1 MRTSKKEHVLRSAMT
16 IVEKQG
22 LAALT
27 YESLAA
33 ESGLSKS
40 GLIYYFPSRQTLL
53 LEINRFLAAQ
63 WEEKNGGTSGRA
75 RTRGRQAGTNP
86 RKFPGHVAI
95 RHPGGLT
102 HDPGRR
108 RQPGNAPTLARRHGP
123 MEHLTGRLRPL
134 PATNHRGRP
143 MGPRPYQRVLPLTS
157 AAATIHSASTHV
169 VSPRSWVKCLS

>member
-63 WEEKNGGTSGRA
+63 WEEKMVELA
-75 RTRGRQAGTNP
+75 GRQAGTNP

-102 HDPGRR
+102 HDSGRR

-123 MEHLTGRLRPL
+123 MEHLTERLRPL
-134 PATNHRGRP
+134 PAANHRGRP
-143 MGPRPYQRVLPLTS
+143 MGPRPYQRVFPITS
-157 AAATIHSASTHV
+157 AAATINSASTHV

>member
-1 MRTSKKEHVLRSAMT
+1 MT

-63 WEEKNGGTSGRA
+63 WEEKMVELAGGPAHEVGEWERIRASFLVMSQSATLDAADNPEMLQPWLDVIARWSTSPDDSDHYLLQIIADGLWVHDHINGFSLSPQQ
-75 RTRGRQAGTNP
+75 RQQFTQQALML
-86 RKFPGHVAI
+86 F
-95 RHPGGLT
+95 HP
-102 HDPGRR
+102 DPG
-108 RQPGNAPTLARRHGP
+108 
-123 MEHLTGRLRPL
+123 
-134 PATNHRGRP
+134 
-143 MGPRPYQRVLPLTS
+143 
-157 AAATIHSASTHV
+157 
-169 VSPRSWVKCLS
+169 

>member
-1 MRTSKKEHVLRSAMT
+1 MT

-63 WEEKNGGTSGRA
+63 WEEKMVELAGVSERERIRASFLVMSQSATLADLRMTLDAADNPEMLQPWLDVMARWSASPDDSDHYLLQIIADGLWVHDHINGFSLSPQQ
-75 RTRGRQAGTNP
+75 RQQLTQQALML
-86 RKFPGHVAI
+86 F
-95 RHPGGLT
+95 HP
-102 HDPGRR
+102 DPG
-108 RQPGNAPTLARRHGP
+108 
-123 MEHLTGRLRPL
+123 
-134 PATNHRGRP
+134 
-143 MGPRPYQRVLPLTS
+143 
-157 AAATIHSASTHV
+157 
-169 VSPRSWVKCLS
+169 

>member
-63 WEEKNGGTSGRA
+63 WEEKMVELAGGPAHEVGEWERIRA
-75 RTRGRQAGTNP
+75 S
-86 RKFPGHVAI
+86 FPGHVAI

>member
-53 LEINRFLAAQ
+53 LEINQFLAAQ
-63 WEEKNGGTSGRA
+63 WEEKMVELAGGPH
-75 RTRGRQAGTNP
+75 TR
-86 RKFPGHVAI
+86 
-95 RHPGGLT
+95 
-102 HDPGRR
+102 
-108 RQPGNAPTLARRHGP
+108 
-123 MEHLTGRLRPL
+123 
-134 PATNHRGRP
+134 
-143 MGPRPYQRVLPLTS
+143 
-157 AAATIHSASTHV
+157 
-169 VSPRSWVKCLS
+169 

>member
-1 MRTSKKEHVLRSAMT
+1 MT

-63 WEEKNGGTSGRA
+63 
-75 RTRGRQAGTNP
+75 
-86 RKFPGHVAI
+86 
-95 RHPGGLT
+95 
-102 HDPGRR
+102 
-108 RQPGNAPTLARRHGP
+108 
-123 MEHLTGRLRPL
+123 
-134 PATNHRGRP
+134 
-143 MGPRPYQRVLPLTS
+143 
-157 AAATIHSASTHV
+157 
-169 VSPRSWVKCLS
+169 

>member
-1 MRTSKKEHVLRSAMT
+1 MT

-63 WEEKNGGTSGRA
+63 WEEKMVELAGGPAHEVGKQERIRA
-75 RTRGRQAGTNP
+75 SFLVMSQSA
-86 RKFPGHVAI
+86 
-95 RHPGGLT
+95 
-102 HDPGRR
+102 
-108 RQPGNAPTLARRHGP
+108 TLAD
-123 MEHLTGRLRPL
+123 LRMTL
-134 PATNHRGRP
+134 D
-143 MGPRPYQRVLPLTS
+143 
-157 AAATIHSASTHV
+157 AADNPEMLQPWLDVIARWST
-169 VSPRSWVKCLS
+169 

>member
-1 MRTSKKEHVLRSAMT
+1 MA

-63 WEEKNGGTSGRA
+63 WEEKMVELAGGPAHEVDKRERIRASFLVMSQSATLADLLQIIADGLWVHDHINGFSLSPQQ
-75 RTRGRQAGTNP
+75 RQQFTQQALML
-86 RKFPGHVAI
+86 F
-95 RHPGGLT
+95 HP
-102 HDPGRR
+102 DPG
-108 RQPGNAPTLARRHGP
+108 
-123 MEHLTGRLRPL
+123 
-134 PATNHRGRP
+134 
-143 MGPRPYQRVLPLTS
+143 
-157 AAATIHSASTHV
+157 
-169 VSPRSWVKCLS
+169 

>member
-1 MRTSKKEHVLRSAMT
+1 MT

-53 LEINRFLAAQ
+53 LEINQFLAAQ
-63 WEEKNGGTSGRA
+63 WEEKMVELAGGPAHEVDKRERIRA
-75 RTRGRQAGTNP
+75 SFLVMSQSA
-86 RKFPGHVAI
+86 
-95 RHPGGLT
+95 
-102 HDPGRR
+102 
-108 RQPGNAPTLARRHGP
+108 TLAD
-123 MEHLTGRLRPL
+123 LRMTLDAADNPEML
-134 PATNHRGRP
+134 QPWLDVMARWSASPDDSDHYLLQIIGRP
-143 MGPRPYQRVLPLTS
+143 MGSRPYQRVLPITS

>member
-1 MRTSKKEHVLRSAMT
+1 MA

-63 WEEKNGGTSGRA
+63 WEEKMVELAGGPAHEVGEWERIRA
-75 RTRGRQAGTNP
+75 SFLVMSQSATLADLRMTLDAADEGCGGAADDPQVDG
-86 RKFPGHVAI
+86 GV
-95 RHPGGLT
+95 GGLFDY
-102 HDPGRR
+102 HDQAHHG
-108 RQPGNAPTLARRHGP
+108 RHGP
-123 MEHLTGRLRPL
+123 KR
-134 PATNHRGRP
+134 
-143 MGPRPYQRVLPLTS
+143 
-157 AAATIHSASTHV
+157 
-169 VSPRSWVKCLS
+169 